1 MDHFHYQEINT
12 TISGLFSL
20 LKFLTYTIMYL
31 NIYGFELYILIL
43 ISIYYIVNNTEF
55 SKINVN

>member
-1 MDHFHYQEINT
+1 
-12 TISGLFSL
+12 
-20 LKFLTYTIMYL
+20 MYL